1 MNIVYYNNIIMCI
14 WYELLCLCRVSR
26 TRDQVLYGIAQLK
39 ISEATL
45 IGQSTASSTSQDI
58 LESTSNKSLSE
69 VTDLART
76 VQSLVLECQSGDTQK
91 CTKLVEE
98 QAKLKE
104 TSDDFVQGFIN
115 TETIKPT
122 DSFEN
127 DLNTIRSAIR
137 QAETELA
144 DFITAVS
151 TVDSTTTTGN
161 IEHQSVAF
169 EWEED
174 KTSLRETKTEIS
186 SKNPYHVRPFLFQK
200 TSPSEDCEDCYKI
213 FHEVT
218 PEKITARLYF
228 LNMERSWFDPTL
240 FQKEFL
246 RKVQYTLTNIFQP
259 QDTLAK
265 L

>member
-1 MNIVYYNNIIMCI
+1 M
-14 WYELLCLCRVSR
+14 SK
-26 TRDQVLYGIAQLK
+26 TRDQVLYRIAQLK

-45 IGQSTASSTSQDI
+45 IGQSTASSTSEAI

-69 VTDLART
+69 VTDLARR
-76 VQSLVLECQSGDTQK
+76 VQSLVLDCQSGDTNK

-98 QAKLKE
+98 QTRLKE
-104 TSDDFVQGFIN
+104 TSNDFVQGFIN

-151 TVDSTTTTGN
+151 TVDSSTTSTAQGT
-161 IEHQSVAF
+161 IEHQSVTF

-200 TSPSEDCEDCYKI
+200 TSPSEDCEDCYRI

-246 RKVQYTLTNIFQP
+246 RKVQ
-259 QDTLAK
+259 
-265 L
+265 